1 MIHEWPEATSNP
13 VGNQESQRRRSEL
26 SRARTGLSMHIG
38 NKLAVKERLGARRG
52 KKNADDLVDNTRSF
66 P

>member
-13 VGNQESQRRRSEL
+13 VGNQESRRRRSEPG
-26 SRARTGLSMHIG
+26 RAWTGLSMHIG
-38 NKLAVKERLGARRG
+38 NKLAVKERPGATDSV
-52 KKNADDLVDNTRSF
+52 DDARSF